1 MLNSIKL
8 SLRNLARYKTRTA
21 ITIIAVLVS
30 VLVSTIVDGF
40 IRGIFNVSTL
50 NLLSYESSEVS
61 VYKKGYFEKRE
72 EYNND
77 FLIGYDELEY
87 ASKLF
92 EKEKLPY
99 APRFKTAADI
109 IYYSE
114 AEDSEFDINAVLVGV
129 DDEKDKAVFGIYK
142 SITDGEWLGS
152 NEGGVVV
159 GSKIAE
165 KLKLSVGC
173 LITISTTGAEGFME
187 TFEEEVIGIV
197 NTEDPVVN
205 SGEIFMRLR
214 DLDDYLLLDGAVS
227 EIELADGKVSV
238 AASDFAKRVSALLAD
253 SELEAYYYQDVND
266 GLMAVMNGDKGS
278 TYIVLIFLSIIAI
291 AGISNT
297 MIMAALERQKESAM
311 LRALG
316 FSRGSVASLFVCEGI
331 ITGVVG
337 ASIGVLLS
345 IAVLYPLSRFGID
358 LTGIFTEDID
368 YGYRMPLIMRP
379 GLYWQTFL
387 IVPLLSVVLSA
398 LSAFIPVSRMGKEEI
413 AELFRRF

>member
-1 MLNSIKL
+1 MLNGIKL
-8 SLRNLARYKTRTA
+8 SLRNLARYRTRTA

-40 IRGIFNVSTL
+40 VRGISNVSTL
-50 NLLSYESSEVS
+50 NLLLYESSEVS

-77 FLIGYDELEY
+77 HLIKADELKS

-99 APRFKTAADI
+99 APRFKATADI

-114 AEDSEFDINAVLVGV
+114 YEDAEFDINAVLVGV
-129 DDEKDKAVFGIYK
+129 DEENDKDVFEVYK
-142 SITDGEWLGS
+142 SISDGEWLG
-152 NEGGVVV
+152 NYEGVVV

-165 KLKLSVGC
+165 KLKLSVGS

-205 SGEIFMRLR
+205 SSQIFMRLC

-227 EIELADGKVSV
+227 EIEVSDGKVAV
-238 AASDFAKRVSALLAD
+238 ATASFAKRASSLLANT
-253 SELEAYYYQDVND
+253 ELEAYYYQDVND
-266 GLMAVMNGDKGS
+266 GLMAVMNGDKGG
-278 TYIVLIFLSIIAI
+278 TYIVLIFLFIIAI

-316 FSRGSVASLFVCEGI
+316 FSRGSVVSLFVYEGI
-331 ITGVVG
+331 ITGVIG
-337 ASIGVLLS
+337 AAIGILLS
-345 IAVLYPLSRFGID
+345 IIVLYPMSRFGID
-358 LTGIFTEDID
+358 FTGLFTEDID
-368 YGYRMPLIMRP
+368 YGYRMPLIIRP
-379 GLYWQTFL
+379 GLYWQTFV
-387 IVPLLSVVLSA
+387 IVPLLAIVLSA
-398 LSAFIPVSRMGKEEI
+398 LSAFIPVSRMGREEI
-413 AELFRRF
+413 AELFRRA

>member
-1 MLNSIKL
+1 MLNGIKL
-8 SLRNLARYKTRTA
+8 SLRNLARYRTRTA

-40 IRGIFNVSTL
+40 VRGISNVSTL
-50 NLLSYESSEVS
+50 NLLLYESSEVS

-77 FLIGYDELEY
+77 HLIKADELKS

-99 APRFKTAADI
+99 APRFKATADI

-114 AEDSEFDINAVLVGV
+114 YEDAEFDINAVLVGV
-129 DDEKDKAVFGIYK
+129 DEENDKDVFEVYK
-142 SITDGEWLGS
+142 SISDGEWLG
-152 NEGGVVV
+152 NYEGVVV

-165 KLKLSVGC
+165 KLKLSVGS

-205 SGEIFMRLR
+205 SSQIFMRLS

-227 EIELADGKVSV
+227 EIEVSDGKVAV
-238 AASDFAKRVSALLAD
+238 ATASFAKRASSLLANT
-253 SELEAYYYQDVND
+253 ELEAYYYQDVND
-266 GLMAVMNGDKGS
+266 GLMAVMNGDKGG
-278 TYIVLIFLSIIAI
+278 TYIVLIFLFIIAI

-297 MIMAALERQKESAM
+297 MIMAVLERQKESAM

-316 FSRGSVASLFVCEGI
+316 FSRGSVVSLFVYEGI
-331 ITGVVG
+331 ITGVIG
-337 ASIGVLLS
+337 AAIGILLS
-345 IAVLYPLSRFGID
+345 IIVLYPMSRFGID
-358 LTGIFTEDID
+358 FTGLFTEDID
-368 YGYRMPLIMRP
+368 YGYRMPLIIRP
-379 GLYWQTFL
+379 GLYWQTFV
-387 IVPLLSVVLSA
+387 IVPLLAIALSA
-398 LSAFIPVSRMGKEEI
+398 LSAFIPVSRMGREEI
-413 AELFRRF
+413 AELFRRA

>member
-1 MLNSIKL
+1 MLNGIKL
-8 SLRNLARYKTRTA
+8 SLRNLARYRTRTA

-40 IRGIFNVSTL
+40 VRGISNVSTL
-50 NLLSYESSEVS
+50 NLLLYESSEVS

-77 FLIGYDELEY
+77 HLINADELKS

-99 APRFKTAADI
+99 APRFKAAAYI

-114 AEDSEFDINAVLVGV
+114 DEDAEFDINAVLVGV
-129 DDEKDKAVFGIYK
+129 DEEKDKNVFEVYK
-142 SITDGEWLGS
+142 SISDGEWLG
-152 NEGGVVV
+152 NYEGVVV

-165 KLKLSVGC
+165 KLKLSVGS
-173 LITISTTGAEGFME
+173 LLTISTTGAEGFME

-205 SGEIFMRLR
+205 SSQIFMRQS

-227 EIELADGKVSV
+227 EIEVSDGKVAV
-238 AASDFAKRVSALLAD
+238 ASASFAKKASSLLANT
-253 SELEAYYYQDVND
+253 ELEAYYYQNVND
-266 GLMAVMNGDKGS
+266 GLMAVMNGDKGG
-278 TYIVLIFLSIIAI
+278 TYIVLIFLFIIAI

-316 FSRGSVASLFVCEGI
+316 FSRGSVVSLFVYEGI
-331 ITGVVG
+331 ITGVIG
-337 ASIGVLLS
+337 AAIGILLS
-345 IAVLYPLSRFGID
+345 VIVLYPMSRFGID
-358 LTGIFTEDID
+358 FTGLFTEDID
-368 YGYRMPLIMRP
+368 YGYRMPLIIRP
-379 GLYWQTFL
+379 GLYWQTFV
-387 IVPLLSVVLSA
+387 IVPLLAIVLSA
-398 LSAFIPVSRMGKEEI
+398 LSAFIPVSRMGREEI
-413 AELFRRF
+413 AELFRRA

>member
-1 MLNSIKL
+1 MLNGIRL

-40 IRGIFNVSTL
+40 VRGISNVSTL
-50 NLLSYESSEVS
+50 NLLLYESSEVS

-72 EYNND
+72 EYDND
-77 FLIGYDELEY
+77 HLISADELKS

-92 EKEKLPY
+92 DEAKIPY
-99 APRFKTAADI
+99 APRFKSAADV

-129 DDEKDKAVFGIYK
+129 DEEKDKNVFEVYRTI
-142 SITDGEWLGS
+142 SDGEWLGDD
-152 NEGGVVV
+152 EGVVV

-165 KLKLSVGC
+165 KLRLSVGS
-173 LITISTTGAEGFME
+173 LITISTAGAEGFIE

-205 SGEIFMRLR
+205 SGEIFMRLS

-227 EIELADGKVSV
+227 EIELSDGRVSV
-238 AASDFAKRVSALLAD
+238 ASAGFAKRASTLLANT
-253 SELEAYYYQDVND
+253 ELEAYYYQDVND
-266 GLMAVMNGDKGS
+266 GLMAVMNGDNGG
-278 TYIVLIFLSIIAI
+278 TYIVLIFLFIIAI

-316 FSRGSVASLFVCEGI
+316 FSRGSVVSLFVYEGI
-331 ITGVVG
+331 ITGVIG
-337 ASIGVLLS
+337 AAIGILLS
-345 IAVLYPLSRFGID
+345 VIVLYPMSRFGID
-358 LTGIFTEDID
+358 FTSIFTEDID
-368 YGYRMPLIMRP
+368 YGYRMPLIIRP
-379 GLYWQTFL
+379 GLYWQTFI
-387 IVPLLSVVLSA
+387 IVPLLAIVLSA
-398 LSAFIPVSRMGKEEI
+398 LSAFIPVSKMGREEI
-413 AELFRRF
+413 AELFRRA

>member
-1 MLNSIKL
+1 MLNGIKL
-8 SLRNLARYKTRTA
+8 SLRNLARYRTRTA

-40 IRGIFNVSTL
+40 VRGISNVSTL
-50 NLLSYESSEVS
+50 NLLLYESSEVS

-77 FLIGYDELEY
+77 HLINADELKS

-99 APRFKTAADI
+99 APRFKAAADI

-114 AEDSEFDINAVLVGV
+114 DEDAEFDINAVLVGV
-129 DDEKDKAVFGIYK
+129 DEEKDKDVFEVYK
-142 SITDGEWLGS
+142 SISDGEWLG
-152 NEGGVVV
+152 NYEGVVV
-159 GSKIAE
+159 GLKIAE
-165 KLKLSVGC
+165 KLKLSVGS

-205 SGEIFMRLR
+205 SSQIFMRLS

-227 EIELADGKVSV
+227 EIEVSDGKVAV
-238 AASDFAKRVSALLAD
+238 ASASFAKRASSLLANT
-253 SELEAYYYQDVND
+253 ELEAYYYQDVND
-266 GLMAVMNGDKGS
+266 GLMAVMNGDKGGA
-278 TYIVLIFLSIIAI
+278 YIVLIFLFIIAI

-316 FSRGSVASLFVCEGI
+316 FSRGSVVSLFVYEGI
-331 ITGVVG
+331 ITGVIG
-337 ASIGVLLS
+337 AAIGILLS
-345 IAVLYPLSRFGID
+345 VIVLYPMSRFGID
-358 LTGIFTEDID
+358 FTGLFTEDID
-368 YGYRMPLIMRP
+368 YGYRMPLIIRP
-379 GLYWQTFL
+379 GLYWQTFV
-387 IVPLLSVVLSA
+387 IVPLLAIVLSA
-398 LSAFIPVSRMGKEEI
+398 LSAFIPVSRMGREEI
-413 AELFRRF
+413 AELFRRA

>member
-1 MLNSIKL
+1 MLNGIKL
-8 SLRNLARYKTRTA
+8 SLRNLARYRTRTA

-40 IRGIFNVSTL
+40 VRGISNVSTL
-50 NLLSYESSEVS
+50 NLLLYESSEVS

-72 EYNND
+72 EYDND
-77 FLIGYDELEY
+77 HLINADELKS

-99 APRFKTAADI
+99 APRFKAAADI

-114 AEDSEFDINAVLVGV
+114 DEDAEFDINAVLVGV
-129 DDEKDKAVFGIYK
+129 DEEKDKDVFEVYK
-142 SITDGEWLGS
+142 SISDGEWLG
-152 NEGGVVV
+152 NYEGVAV

-165 KLKLSVGC
+165 KLKLSVGS

-205 SGEIFMRLR
+205 SSQIFMRLS

-227 EIELADGKVSV
+227 EIEVSDGKVAV
-238 AASDFAKRVSALLAD
+238 ATASFAKRASSLLANT
-253 SELEAYYYQDVND
+253 ELEAYYYQDVND
-266 GLMAVMNGDKGS
+266 GLMAVMNGDKGG
-278 TYIVLIFLSIIAI
+278 TYIVLIFLFIIAI

-316 FSRGSVASLFVCEGI
+316 FSRGSVVSLFVYEGI
-331 ITGVVG
+331 ITGVIG
-337 ASIGVLLS
+337 AAIGILLS
-345 IAVLYPLSRFGID
+345 VIVLYPMSRFGID
-358 LTGIFTEDID
+358 FTGLFTEDID
-368 YGYRMPLIMRP
+368 YGYRMPLIIRP
-379 GLYWQTFL
+379 GLYWQTFV
-387 IVPLLSVVLSA
+387 IVPLLAIVLSA
-398 LSAFIPVSRMGKEEI
+398 LSAFIPVSRMGREEI
-413 AELFRRF
+413 AELFRRA

>member
-1 MLNSIKL
+1 MLNGIKL
-8 SLRNLARYKTRTA
+8 SLRNLARYRTRTA

-40 IRGIFNVSTL
+40 VRGISNVSTL
-50 NLLSYESSEVS
+50 NLLLYESSEVS

-77 FLIGYDELEY
+77 HLINADELKS

-99 APRFKTAADI
+99 APRFKAAADI

-114 AEDSEFDINAVLVGV
+114 DEDAEFDINAVIVGV
-129 DDEKDKAVFGIYK
+129 DEEKDKDVFEVYK
-142 SITDGEWLGS
+142 SISDGEWLG
-152 NEGGVVV
+152 NYEGVVV

-165 KLKLSVGC
+165 KLKLSVGS

-205 SGEIFMRLR
+205 SSQIFMRLS

-227 EIELADGKVSV
+227 EIEVSDGKVAV
-238 AASDFAKRVSALLAD
+238 ATASFAKRASSLLANT
-253 SELEAYYYQDVND
+253 ELEAYYYQDVND
-266 GLMAVMNGDKGS
+266 GLMAVMNGDKGG
-278 TYIVLIFLSIIAI
+278 TYIVLIFLFIIAI

-316 FSRGSVASLFVCEGI
+316 FSRGSVVSLFVYEGI
-331 ITGVVG
+331 ITGVIG
-337 ASIGVLLS
+337 AAIGILLS
-345 IAVLYPLSRFGID
+345 VIVLYPMSRFGID
-358 LTGIFTEDID
+358 FTGLFTEDID
-368 YGYRMPLIMRP
+368 YGYRMPLIIRP
-379 GLYWQTFL
+379 GLYWQTFV
-387 IVPLLSVVLSA
+387 IVPLLAIVLSA
-398 LSAFIPVSRMGKEEI
+398 LSAFIPVSRMGREEI
-413 AELFRRF
+413 AELFRRA

>member
-1 MLNSIKL
+1 MLNGIKL
-8 SLRNLARYKTRTA
+8 SLRNLARYRTRTA

-40 IRGIFNVSTL
+40 VRGISNVSTL
-50 NLLSYESSEVS
+50 NLLLYESSEVS

-77 FLIGYDELEY
+77 HLINADELKS
-87 ASKLF
+87 ASELF

-99 APRFKTAADI
+99 APRFKATADI

-114 AEDSEFDINAVLVGV
+114 DEDAEFDINAVLVGV
-129 DDEKDKAVFGIYK
+129 DEEKDKDVFEVYK
-142 SITDGEWLGS
+142 SISDGEWLG
-152 NEGGVVV
+152 NYEGVVI

-165 KLKLSVGC
+165 KLKLSIGS

-205 SGEIFMRLR
+205 SSQIFMRLS

-227 EIELADGKVSV
+227 EIEVSDGKVAV
-238 AASDFAKRVSALLAD
+238 ASASFAKKASSLLANT
-253 SELEAYYYQDVND
+253 ELEAYYYQDVND
-266 GLMAVMNGDKGS
+266 GLMAVMNGDKGG
-278 TYIVLIFLSIIAI
+278 TYIVLIFLFIIAI

-316 FSRGSVASLFVCEGI
+316 FSRGSVVSLFVYEGI
-331 ITGVVG
+331 ITGVIG
-337 ASIGVLLS
+337 AAIGILLS
-345 IAVLYPLSRFGID
+345 VIVLYPMSRFGID
-358 LTGIFTEDID
+358 FTGLFTEDID
-368 YGYRMPLIMRP
+368 YGYRMPLIIRP
-379 GLYWQTFL
+379 GLYWQTFV
-387 IVPLLSVVLSA
+387 IVPLLAIVLSA
-398 LSAFIPVSRMGKEEI
+398 LSAFIPVSRMGREEI
-413 AELFRRF
+413 AELFRRA

>member
-1 MLNSIKL
+1 MLNSIRL

-40 IRGIFNVSTL
+40 IRGICNVSTL
-50 NLLSYESSEVS
+50 NLLIYESSEVS

-77 FLIGYDELEY
+77 HIITAEELDRV
-87 ASKLF
+87 SKLF
-92 EKEKLPY
+92 DREKLPY
-99 APRFKTAADI
+99 APRFKTATDI
-109 IYYSE
+109 IYYSND
-114 AEDSEFDINAVLVGV
+114 EDSEFDINAVLVGV
-129 DDEKDKAVFGIYK
+129 DEERDKDVFDIYK
-142 SITDGEWLGS
+142 SISDGEWLNS
-152 NEGGVVV
+152 DEGVVV

-165 KLKLSVGC
+165 KMKLSIGS
-173 LITISTTGAEGFME
+173 LITISTTGAEGFIE

-205 SGEIFMRLR
+205 SSEIFMRLK
-214 DLDDYLLLDGAVS
+214 DLDEYLLLDGAVS
-227 EIELADGKVSV
+227 EIEISDGKVSV
-238 AASDFAKRVSALLAD
+238 ASSGFAKRVSSLLAD
-253 SELEAYYYQDVND
+253 SDLEAYYYQDVND

-316 FSRGSVASLFVCEGI
+316 FSRGSVVSLFVYEGI
-331 ITGVVG
+331 MTGVIG
-337 ASIGVLLS
+337 AAIGVILS
-345 IAVLYPLSRFGID
+345 AIVLYPISKFGID
-358 LTGIFTEDID
+358 FTSLFTEDID
-368 YGYRMPLIMRP
+368 YGYRMPLIIRP
-379 GLYWQTFL
+379 GLYWQTFV
-387 IVPLLSVVLSA
+387 IVPLLAIVLSA

-413 AELFRRF
+413 AELFRRA

>member
-1 MLNSIKL
+1 MLNGIKL
-8 SLRNLARYKTRTA
+8 SLRNLARYRTRTA

-40 IRGIFNVSTL
+40 VRGISNVSTL
-50 NLLSYESSEVS
+50 NLLLYESSEVS

-72 EYNND
+72 EYDND
-77 FLIGYDELEY
+77 HLINADELKS

-92 EKEKLPY
+92 EKEKFPY
-99 APRFKTAADI
+99 APRFKATADI

-114 AEDSEFDINAVLVGV
+114 DEDAEFDINAVIVGV
-129 DDEKDKAVFGIYK
+129 DEEKDKDVFEVYK
-142 SITDGEWLGS
+142 SISDGEWLG
-152 NEGGVVV
+152 NYEGVVV

-165 KLKLSVGC
+165 KLKLSVGS

-205 SGEIFMRLR
+205 SSQIFMRLS

-227 EIELADGKVSV
+227 EIEVSDGKVAV
-238 AASDFAKRVSALLAD
+238 ATASFAKKASSLLANT
-253 SELEAYYYQDVND
+253 ELEAYYYQDVND
-266 GLMAVMNGDKGS
+266 GLMAVMNGDKGG
-278 TYIVLIFLSIIAI
+278 TYIVLIFLFIIAI

-316 FSRGSVASLFVCEGI
+316 FSRGSVVSLFVYEGI
-331 ITGVVG
+331 ITGVIG
-337 ASIGVLLS
+337 AAIGILLS
-345 IAVLYPLSRFGID
+345 VIVLYPMSRFGID
-358 LTGIFTEDID
+358 FTGLFTEDID
-368 YGYRMPLIMRP
+368 YGYRMPLIIRP
-379 GLYWQTFL
+379 GLYWQTFV
-387 IVPLLSVVLSA
+387 IVPLLAIVLSA
-398 LSAFIPVSRMGKEEI
+398 LSAFIPVSRMGREEI
-413 AELFRRF
+413 AELFRRA